1 MQSIRHGLAQGQ
13 RLGWQGQAGQCV
25 EVRRGRVEVEEILWV
40 ESRLLCVRQRLGP
53 GSCYVL
59 HSSGWVS
66 VQAVSAAELSLPA
79 PLVDCAAWRRLG
91 RWLTG
96 GGVGCVRGGWAR
108 GVAGGRMGAEVWMWP
123 WWRVQSKRRSANPA
137 GARRR

>member
-13 RLGWQGQAGQCV
+13 RLGWQGRAGQCV

-40 ESRLLCVRQRLGP
+40 ESQLLCVRQRLGP

-96 GGVGCVRGGWAR
+96 GWRGLCVGW
-108 GVAGGRMGAEVWMWP
+108 MGAGRG
-123 WWRVQSKRRSANPA
+123 WRAHGR
-137 GARRR
+137 

>member
-40 ESRLLCVRQRLGP
+40 ESQLLCVRQRLGP

-91 RWLTG
+91 RWLA
-96 GGVGCVRGGWAR
+96 GGWR
-108 GVAGGRMGAEVWMWP
+108 GLCSGWMGAGRG
-123 WWRVQSKRRSANPA
+123 WRAHGR
-137 GARRR
+137 